1 MKALELREKTGAE
14 LEQLLHDFR
23 REIFDIG
30 VKAST
35 GQVEKAGRAG
45 RLRKDIA
52 RILTILNDRNKT
64 TENR

>member
-1 MKALELREKTGAE
+1 MKALELREKTDAE

-23 REIFDIG
+23 RRIFDIG

-45 RLRKDIA
+45 QLRKDIA
-52 RILTILNDRNKT
+52 RILTILTERKKT
-64 TENR
+64 TQNM